1 MPSLIDA
8 EEEQENGFEFQSRK
22 NNPCRYSWRNIGI
35 HGHVRMQL
43 TQLEEI
49 TFKL

>member
-1 MPSLIDA
+1 MLKKNKKMDLNS
-8 EEEQENGFEFQSRK
+8 SREK
-22 NNPCRYSWRNIGI
+22 IILVGI